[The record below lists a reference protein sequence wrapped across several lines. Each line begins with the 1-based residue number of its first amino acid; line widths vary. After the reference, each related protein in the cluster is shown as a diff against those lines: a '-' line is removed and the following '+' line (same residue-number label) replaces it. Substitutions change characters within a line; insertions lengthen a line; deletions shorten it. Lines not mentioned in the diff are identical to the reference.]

1 MLGPCPSPFLA
12 LVRGYMVA
20 ALSSSFLSVR
30 VVVLLGSLL
39 PVAMFV
45 VLMPG
50 ASFWRTVPRSREGG
64 EIGSHRLLA
73 GVAETA
79 PGDGPGAH
87 CRPSLCSLDAGCAGF
102 YAGGR
107 HSVARGGTCAA
118 SGGG

>member
-45 VLMPG
+45 VLMPQAISLPEL
-50 ASFWRTVPRSREGG
+50 ASLQ
-64 EIGSHRLLA
+64 HRGLLSAVA
-73 GVAETA
+73 GVW
-79 PGDGPGAH
+79 
-87 CRPSLCSLDAGCAGF
+87 
-102 YAGGR
+102 GR
-107 HSVARGGTCAA
+107 RRRRRRGKQL
-118 SGGG
+118 